1 MDVNPIMK
9 GQEKKLTKNKEVP
22 IIRYERDKN
31 VYESDPK
38 RIIRW
43 DFVPKIDYSHYV
55 EDVGKQPLTSEEL
68 KWIDYIHKE
77 VIPSMSLVTSSSLG
91 NYKYIY

>member
-9 GQEKKLTKNKEVP
+9 GQEKKLTKNREVP

-38 RIIRW
+38 KIIR
-43 DFVPKIDYSHYV
+43 
-55 EDVGKQPLTSEEL
+55 
-68 KWIDYIHKE
+68 
-77 VIPSMSLVTSSSLG
+77 
-91 NYKYIY
+91 

>member
-9 GQEKKLTKNKEVP
+9 GQEKKLTKNREVP

-38 RIIRW
+38 KIIRW
-43 DFVPKIDYSHYV
+43 EIVLQIDSSHYV

-77 VIPSMSLVTSSSLG
+77 VIPSMSLYASSSLG
-91 NYKYIY
+91 NLK